1 MKKVVLCQHYFNIV
15 GGIETFIINFC
26 KTFYKD
32 YDITL
37 LCRTI
42 DKKQALS
49 LSKYVTVI
57 CEPLETIECD
67 ICIITS
73 VLVDKDNL
81 KYVKYKKMY
90 QMVHSDWSEMKKF
103 WDWKFESYDPN
114 AKLISVSEAA
124 KKSALKEFGKESI
137 LIPNL
142 LFKENIS
149 DKKPLRLV
157 AFTRLTEEKGYERM
171 KQLCDLY
178 EKYNIPYIFDVY
190 GTNPLGFEDYK
201 HMYLHKSITNID
213 EKVLLIKNSNY
224 VVQLSDTESFCYNMY
239 EGLMYGVPVLVT
251 PFPNAVTEIKDGEN
265 GYILPFDMNLTK
277 KQVLDIYNKIPQNA
291 KYEQTGVKEAWIKV
305 LR

>member
-15 GGIETFIINFC
+15 GGIETFIINFL

-49 LSKYVTVI
+49 LSKYATVI

-90 QMVHSDWSEMKKF
+90 QMIHSDWSEMKKF
-103 WDWKFESYDPN
+103 WNWKFESYDPK

-124 KKSALKEFGKESI
+124 KNSALKEFGKESI
-137 LIPNL
+137 IIPNL
-142 LFKENIS
+142 LYKENLS
-149 DKKPLRLV
+149 NKRPLRLLSL
-157 AFTRLTEEKGYERM
+157 TRLTEEKGYKRM
-171 KQLCDLY
+171 KQLCDLF
-178 EKYNIPYIFDVY
+178 EKYDISYIWDVY
-190 GTNPLGFEDYK
+190 GTNALNYENYK
-201 HMYLHKSITNID
+201 HMYLHKSITGDTSI
-213 EKVLLIKNSNY
+213 LIKNANY
-224 VVQLSDTESFCYNMY
+224 VVQLSDTESFCYTMY
-239 EGLMYGVPVLVT
+239 ESLMYGVPVLVT
-251 PFPNAVTEIKDGEN
+251 PFPNAKVEIEDGEN
-265 GYILPFDMNLTK
+265 GYILPFDMKLTK
-277 KQVLDIYNKIPQNA
+277 KQILDIYNKIPQNA

-305 LR
+305 LE